1 MHNLKDRLLGDNPIT
16 KISLA
21 FRRGAT
27 EPAVI
32 NKFLEW
38 LAQNCTNTLESLN
51 FNFNA
56 VELDVGILERIGE
69 QTENLRDL

>member
-1 MHNLKDRLLGDNPIT
+1 MNNLRDLKLGNNPIT

-21 FRRGAT
+21 FRRGTT
-27 EPAVI
+27 EPIVI

-38 LAQNCTNTLESLN
+38 LAQSCTNTLESLY

-69 QTENLRDL
+69 QTENL